1 MSEGKFM
8 TKLYNPPTQNMN
20 EEEQAAFSEGQNTG
34 IKFGISM
41 LPIGRAIGA
50 VGGILSKAPALAR
63 TIRAFTN
70 APRKYMALATKGVK
84 IGDKAKKVNAVKDL
98 GISTPRTGE
107 GNIHPL
113 IINNK
118 IIDKI

>member
-1 MSEGKFM
+1 M
-8 TKLYNPPTQNMN
+8 TKLYNKPIQNMN
-20 EEEQAAFSEGQNTG
+20 QEESSAYSEGQNTG

-41 LPIGRAIGA
+41 LPIGRGISAI
-50 VGGILSKAPALAR
+50 GGILSKAPALSRA
-63 TIRAFTN
+63 IQAFTS
-70 APRKYMALATKGVK
+70 APKQYLNVLSGSVK

-98 GISTPRTGE
+98 GISTSRTGE

-113 IINNK
+113 IVNNK

>member
-1 MSEGKFM
+1 M

-20 EEEQAAFSEGQNTG
+20 KEEQAAFSEGQNTG

-41 LPIGRAIGA
+41 LPIGRGISAI
-50 VGGILSKAPALAR
+50 GGILNKAPALAR
-63 TIRAFTN
+63 TIKAFTN
-70 APRKYMALATKGVK
+70 APKQYFNILSGSTKVVDKVK
-84 IGDKAKKVNAVKDL
+84 KANAVKDL
-98 GISTPRTGE
+98 GISTPRTGK